1 MILKDC
7 VRVDIGDGSVI
18 TKRLEEIRL
27 MESRKSARLVNS
39 DTDFS
44 LLADFN
50 IVEQRK
56 LAQESS
62 GLVVTGGEGTPPLS
76 SRRRLHSMSDFHD
89 RKRQKNIDQERR
101 EAKRRQRSERQMS
114 KGSLSIEVP
123 GSSGV
128 SILGSGSRKRRT
140 SESRGELDSGY
151 GSSFGSG
158 FFKTN
163 EENVKECTAAMVLMN
178 LSVSPRDKWFEPPL
192 DAYSDLSS
200 PPPGTPR
207 PSPAP
212 SLSQIYLSEDEE
224 PLKRSRPGQ
233 VVQYQCTWR
242 GCGIVEA
249 CQEAI
254 ERHVR
259 GHLGLPDPAP
269 GTDYCGEEDF
279 YYTEIEEDLATM
291 ELEQTSDS
299 GCSSSS
305 SDGMNFSFQ
314 SQLSPVSSLKE
325 NNTGFVRIL
334 PSTVGSSG
342 SSLASSVPANFGS
355 CHPLGDHIGM
365 ARPSCEAPAPATIY
379 LVTPSK
385 PASNNDHVYNSNS
398 WQVQERFSLLLQS
411 INCSLFKGKK
421 LVSIVP
427 RPEKSPSSKSESES
441 GGFVFKSNGSSV
453 KSDKKCRKVRI

>member
-62 GLVVTGGEGTPPLS
+62 GLVVTGGESTPPLS

-398 WQVQERFSLLLQS
+398 WQVQERFSL
-411 INCSLFKGKK
+411 
-421 LVSIVP
+421 
-427 RPEKSPSSKSESES
+427 
-441 GGFVFKSNGSSV
+441 
-453 KSDKKCRKVRI
+453 